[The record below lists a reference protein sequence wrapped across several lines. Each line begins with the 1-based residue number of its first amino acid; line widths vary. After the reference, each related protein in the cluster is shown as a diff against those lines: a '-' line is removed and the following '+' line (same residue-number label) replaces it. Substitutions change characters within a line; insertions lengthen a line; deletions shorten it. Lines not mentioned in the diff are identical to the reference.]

1 MSTAISEA
9 AFEYAA
15 VLAWTVHLDSLK
27 SDFDATAQNS
37 RLLMEQTCE
46 AEELSIG
53 IQVIRNYAM
62 RTLAEHYREQES
74 LDVQPSYQNLFA
86 WFGSRTPEVLSLDKL
101 EGILLSL
108 HDDVG
113 KKDALSVD
121 SLIVTKLY
129 LLLKNAIMAVARIP
143 STMKSDVSSA
153 LSQLLADYL
162 SSQQPNLTKAN
173 AFKSLGADTIAYLK
187 GNTPAVCTWSEVF
200 SAFKSFIK
208 CHIDVSAADLSVRKT
223 QDLHVSRL
231 REKGNNLLNNTCYP
245 QAIQVYTD
253 AIYAC
258 DSATR
263 THLPQ
268 LLTNRAIA
276 YIGLNCFPEAVSDLE
291 RALQYDR
298 TFVPA
303 WAQMGYCQL
312 YLGDTLLSMKSYNA
326 ALSSLAGE
334 VYPYA
339 FPSDELLKKEYT
351 EGRARTHVPQFVQ
364 KLTLSFLLAANRALQ
379 QNAPIVIRAP
389 LEDQFK
395 SNLNALKQHA
405 SSEDAV
411 CYIYQPE
418 PNAEAL
424 RSAAARAESARP
436 SILTPDVA
444 QDIMA
449 SGNVEASAVTVS
461 GPPPARNDV
470 PIPIVPLNT
479 TVRTAGESGPADNIP
494 PTNTGGITSNFRG
507 FLNTLGTVVGEAIQP
522 PQALQRRA
530 PTQSQTESGGTQN
543 ALQVSPGQEN
553 AENAENA
560 ERGTANS
567 EHHNSHIARALASV
581 RSAISTAQQ
590 NGNNSNGGAPPN
602 NGMMEALRHHQAA
615 MENMLNMAGGNTV
628 TFHSGP
634 VRPGAGNTAP
644 GAPTVRIVHP
654 RGNTQSRGNT
664 SEPATAAR
672 STDAARSA
680 NSQTLQTS
688 SRSNSASPG
697 PEDTDMPDALD
708 LD

>member
-15 VLAWTVHLDSLK
+15 VLAWTVHLDRLK

-37 RLLMEQTCE
+37 RSSMEQTCE

-74 LDVQPSYQNLFA
+74 SDMQPSYQNLFA
-86 WFGSRTPEVLSLDKL
+86 WFGSRTPEVSSSDKL
-101 EGILLSL
+101 EGILSSL

-121 SLIVTKLY
+121 SLVVTKLY
-129 LLLKNAIMAVARIP
+129 VLLKNAIMAVARIP

-173 AFKSLGADTIAYLK
+173 AFKSLGTDTIAYLK
-187 GNTPAVCTWSEVF
+187 GNTPAVCTWNEVF
-200 SAFKSFIK
+200 PAFKSFIK
-208 CHIDVSAADLSVRKT
+208 CHIEVTAADSSARKT

-231 REKGNNLLNNTCYP
+231 REKGNNLSNNTCYP

-364 KLTLSFLLAANRALQ
+364 KLTSSFLLAANRASQ

-395 SNLNALKQHA
+395 SNLNALKQYA

-522 PQALQRRA
+522 PQASQRRA

-543 ALQVSPGQEN
+543 ASQVSPGQEN